1 MKTQNLKI
9 NQIITIVF
17 LFFVSITL
25 SAQNNSNWWPNPIV
39 YDDGSAE
46 DYVAWNS
53 AGGFVAVKF
62 TSPYGYPLKV
72 TGGELY
78 VGDGT
83 FPEGGDFLGTNFLIC
98 LFDDDGANGM
108 PGTMLDSVYL
118 EVENYEWIAVDSVFS
133 FVITE
138 GDFYIG
144 MKQLANS
151 PDCAPVGVD
160 TDLPTEYKSYA
171 KNTISGEWDISPYQ
185 DFMIRA
191 YVTNVTGINNII
203 DNENIVIYP
212 NPAIK
217 NITISS
223 EKKINDIQIIDLQ
236 GKKIISVENLDTEKC
251 DLDVSKLKEGNYF
264 VRIVIDNNVVS
275 RKLLIAR

>member
-78 VGDGT
+78 IGDGS
-83 FPEGGDFLGTNFLIC
+83 FPEGGHFMGTNFIIC
-98 LFDDDGANGM
+98 LFDDDGTDGL
-108 PGTMLDSVYL
+108 PGTLIDSAFI
-118 EVENYEWIAVDSVFS
+118 EVNNYEWIEFDTIFNSI
-133 FVITE
+133 ITE
-138 GDFYIG
+138 GDFYIA
-144 MKQLANS
+144 MLQTTSS
-151 PDCAPVGVD
+151 PDCAPIGVD
-160 TDLPTEYKSYA
+160 TDLPSVYQSYA
-171 KNTISGEWDISPYQ
+171 KQPDGEWLVSPYQ

-203 DNENIVIYP
+203 NNENVAVYP

-217 NITISS
+217 NISISS
-223 EKKINDIQIIDLQ
+223 EKKINEIRIIDLQ
-236 GKKIISVENLDTEKC
+236 GKQVLKLENLDTEKC
-251 DLDVSKLKEGNYF
+251 DIDVSKLKEGVYF
-264 VRIVIDNNVVS
+264 IMIMHDNKMVS
-275 RKLLIAR
+275 KKLIITK